1 MAFFGWYDVYFI
13 NLTKLNQVCVVLQLL
28 QRDVIAQE
36 AGFARIELHLPKDG
50 RLFYFLIAKLWWI
63 KDLLIVQYSH
73 LEGGR
78 EVFKLLSDKLDIK
91 INTVK
96 AFRDHFDYKFHHRNG
111 YAPKNKKISIDSG
124 TEELD
129 SPFKEIYDKF
139 NLDSF
144 EDLFQTIDSIAFH
157 KLDQRLLTYLKIK
170 AKAKK
175 VTVLKATHKEIAYD
189 LNSSR
194 EVVSRLLKQLEKQG
208 GIKLGRNMIDLSKLL

>member
-1 MAFFGWYDVYFI
+1 MIDNFKTLFPDFNSSKLLEEI
-13 NLTKLNQVCVVLQLL
+13 NNVASIKEFVTDEVLIDLGGYIKAIPL
-28 QRDVIAQE
+28 IVSGLVKIVKED
-36 AGFARIELHLPKDG
+36 KDG
-50 RLFYFLIAKLWWI
+50 NELLMYYLAPGQTCTVSLTCCLSQQKSEIKAVVEEDAKMIMVPI
-63 KDLLIVQYSH
+63 KYMD
-73 LEGGR
+73 EWM
-78 EVFKLLSDKLDIK
+78 IK
-91 INTVK
+91 
-96 AFRDHFDYKFHHRNG
+96 YKDWR
-111 YAPKNKKISIDSG
+111 
-124 TEELD
+124 
-129 SPFKEIYDKF
+129 KF
-139 NLDSF
+139 VMTNYRTRF